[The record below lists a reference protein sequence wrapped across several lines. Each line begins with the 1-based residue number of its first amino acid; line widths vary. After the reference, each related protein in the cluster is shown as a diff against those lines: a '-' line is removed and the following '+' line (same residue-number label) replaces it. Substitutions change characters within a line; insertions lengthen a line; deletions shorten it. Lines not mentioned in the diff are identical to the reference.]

1 MDSDVFAAVRADG
14 TGVDFAVHNTGVT
27 PEFLITE
34 VVDMAASEKAG
45 HEVRVPIET
54 VLIRISG
61 DTLTGASHPVDAAIK
76 ARFPEAYRSWKAS
89 QEGYIDGTPLKDW
102 PLMSPARIRE
112 LEAVHI
118 HSVEALASMA
128 ETNLPNVTE
137 GRAMRDK
144 AREFL
149 SKDTVQYREL
159 EELRGQVAGLAAMME
174 RIEHKLNPLKGD
186 PGPKIKKKPGRKPGW
201 NKPKIVELVA
211 GGVES

>member
-1 MDSDVFAAVRADG
+1 M
-14 TGVDFAVHNTGVT
+14 VDH
-27 PEFLITE
+27 
-34 VVDMAASEKAG
+34 AASEKAG
-45 HEVRVPIET
+45 REISVPIET
-54 VLIRISG
+54 VTILIAG
-61 DTLTGASHPVDAAIK
+61 DLLSAASHPVDEAIK

-89 QEGYIDGTPLKDW
+89 QDGYIDGTPLKEW

-149 SKDTVQYREL
+149 SKDTVQSREL

-174 RIEHKLNPLKGD
+174 RIEHKLHPLKGD

-201 NKPKIVELVA
+201 NKPKIVALETGIGSEYTA
-211 GGVES
+211 ES